1 MKNMLSRYRLRNTL
15 VAAGLALVGVLLV
28 LLYVTSYRRDVQ
40 RGADLAQVFV
50 AARDIPEGT
59 SGAAVAGGG
68 YLERRSVLRR
78 SVVAGAI
85 SSPDQISSLAAASTI
100 VAGEQVTVRQFRPAA
115 QQGILASISGN
126 ERAMTVPGASNQIL
140 AGVVKDGDRVDVLAN
155 LRYGGLAGAGGARGG
170 GGGVATRVV
179 LRDLLV
185 LRAPSGSDSSNGS
198 AITLALT
205 DTQAEKLLFVL
216 RNGDWWLVLRP
227 VARPA
232 DSPESVETLDS
243 VLADGLGSTAL
254 RQLGGGYGNGGPAG
268 GR

>member
-1 MKNMLSRYRLRNTL
+1 
-15 VAAGLALVGVLLV
+15 
-28 LLYVTSYRRDVQ
+28 
-40 RGADLAQVFV
+40 
-50 AARDIPEGT
+50 
-59 SGAAVAGGG
+59 
-68 YLERRSVLRR
+68 
-78 SVVAGAI
+78 
-85 SSPDQISSLAAASTI
+85 
-100 VAGEQVTVRQFRPAA
+100 
-115 QQGILASISGN
+115 SGN